1 MERDVIEA
9 VLGRYTEDRGGG
21 KKLRPASERVP
32 SKKTK
37 KSEEEK
43 PKKGDTMITYLKRR
57 GPRKGEATASQ
68 VQGWRGSDRTNTN
81 RKGHESHAKSYRDV
95 KEAQDHEVAMAQ
107 SQLKGAKENISK
119 LQKKLGKKEKNIP
132 AWMQAKITDTAHNM
146 DAASGYEEAYTGYYG
161 SKEEQEDKKKE
172 TANRERDLRM
182 KHGKRWREFTR
193 DAVAAKEREKN
204 RLRPGEVK
212 TFNKTTGKWESNKD

>member
-9 VLGRYTEDRGGG
+9 VLGRYKEDRGGG

-32 SKKTK
+32 GKNPA
-37 KSEEEK
+37 EK
-43 PKKGDTMITYLKRR
+43 NPKKVDTKPTMITYLKRR

-81 RKGHESHAKSYRDV
+81 RKGHEAHARSYRDV
-95 KEAQDHEVAMAQ
+95 KEAQDHEVSMAQ

-146 DAASGYEEAYTGYYG
+146 DAASSYEEAYTGYYG
-161 SKEEQEDKKKE
+161 SKEEQEDKKQE
-172 TANRERDLRM
+172 TANKERNLRM

-193 DAVAAKEREKN
+193 DAVAAKERQRN